1 VKLFGKERKI
11 PFSGAG
17 HPLIAIKDMVLF
29 PHSAAP
35 IYVQKASAVKS
46 IEHAMT
52 AKRTIVLAYFTGEDT
67 KLELENLNPYATV
80 ARIVQVMKLP
90 NNSSRVLLEGGDRVS
105 LHAVREEDGLYIGR
119 TNPIS
124 LDNSLGKEVVN
135 RMRALQESFRGF
147 AKDNKKVPKE
157 ILQAIDRADNP
168 HTLMD
173 QILSQ
178 TAIPYRRKLEL
189 FNITDTL
196 QRLEQLSVE
205 LESEHQVLSIKKD
218 ISKRVKQRMDDN
230 HREFVINEQ
239 IKELN
244 RELGKAE
251 DDPSG
256 VAELEA
262 QLKDRLLPAEVR
274 AKVDSEFKRLKRL
287 QPISPEA
294 GIVRGYLEWIADLPW
309 EVLSD
314 DRIEIDEAAT
324 ILDEDHYDMTEP
336 KDRILDYLSVLQMKQ
351 NLKGPILCFVGPPGT
366 GKTSLGKSLARAMGR
381 EFVRISLGGVR
392 DEAEIRG
399 HRRTYVGALPGKI
412 IQGLKKAGSSN
423 PVFLLDEID
432 KLSSDHRG
440 DPSSALL
447 EVLDPEQNKN
457 FTDHYME
464 VAVDLSKV
472 LFVTTANSLEGIPYP
487 LLDRMEI
494 IQIPGYTRIEKLK
507 IAEGFIIPKQLR
519 EHGLD
524 WADVRFSSEALKLII
539 DHYTR
544 ESGVRNLEREI
555 AKAVRK
561 IARKA
566 VEDGKIPVPVS
577 PEPAGPPEA
586 SAVPQENAATGEAQD
601 QEPEPALAEPENQT
615 GLPAVTDETD
625 AQSDSEPAA
634 EPALGNEDEIEI
646 QGGQDENSGT
656 PREDDTY
663 DEADS
668 SEGISLQEDISY
680 EYPDFK
686 YRVTNK
692 LVHKLLGPEKFD
704 SDLLYK
710 ETPPGLVYGMAWTQ
724 MGGKL
729 LPVEAIILNREGK
742 GEMTLTGSLGDV
754 MKESARIALSVARKL
769 MEESGKS
776 PAAKLAQNADI
787 HIHVPAG
794 AIPKDGPSAG
804 ITLTCALLS
813 IFTHTPLRDYT
824 AMTGEITLTGRVL
837 PVGGIK
843 EKVLAAHRNGFKTI
857 ILPSKNRKDYEELPQ
872 EVKKAI
878 RFEFAEEISDVREKG
893 FTEKSPV

>member
-1 VKLFGKERKI
+1 
-11 PFSGAG
+11 
-17 HPLIAIKDMVLF
+17 
-29 PHSAAP
+29 
-35 IYVQKASAVKS
+35 
-46 IEHAMT
+46 
-52 AKRTIVLAYFTGEDT
+52 
-67 KLELENLNPYATV
+67 
-80 ARIVQVMKLP
+80 
-90 NNSSRVLLEGGDRVS
+90 
-105 LHAVREEDGLYIGR
+105 
-119 TNPIS
+119 
-124 LDNSLGKEVVN
+124 
-135 RMRALQESFRGF
+135 
-147 AKDNKKVPKE
+147 
-157 ILQAIDRADNP
+157 
-168 HTLMD
+168 
-173 QILSQ
+173 
-178 TAIPYRRKLEL
+178 
-189 FNITDTL
+189 
-196 QRLEQLSVE
+196 
-205 LESEHQVLSIKKD
+205 
-218 ISKRVKQRMDDN
+218 
-230 HREFVINEQ
+230 
-239 IKELN
+239 
-244 RELGKAE
+244 
-251 DDPSG
+251 
-256 VAELEA
+256 
-262 QLKDRLLPAEVR
+262 
-274 AKVDSEFKRLKRL
+274 
-287 QPISPEA
+287 
-294 GIVRGYLEWIADLPW
+294 
-309 EVLSD
+309 
-314 DRIEIDEAAT
+314 
-324 ILDEDHYDMTEP
+324 
-336 KDRILDYLSVLQMKQ
+336 
-351 NLKGPILCFVGPPGT
+351 
-366 GKTSLGKSLARAMGR
+366 MGR

-754 MKESARIALSVARKL
+754 MKGKRQNRPFGGPETHGRKREKPRREAGPERRHSHPRSRGCHSQGRTQRRHHPDLRIAFHFH
-769 MEESGKS
+769 EH
-776 PAAKLAQNADI
+776 P
-787 HIHVPAG
+787 PAG
-794 AIPKDGPSAG
+794 LYRHDRGDNPYRTGPAG
-804 ITLTCALLS
+804 RRHQGKGPCGSPERIQN
-813 IFTHTPLRDYT
+813 HHPPL
-824 AMTGEITLTGRVL
+824 
-837 PVGGIK
+837 
-843 EKVLAAHRNGFKTI
+843 
-857 ILPSKNRKDYEELPQ
+857 Q
-872 EVKKAI
+872 ESQ
-878 RFEFAEEISDVREKG
+878 RL
-893 FTEKSPV
+893 

>member
-1 VKLFGKERKI
+1 MKLFSKNKPTVFTG
-11 PFSGAG
+11 SGY
-17 HPLIAIKDMVLF
+17 PLIAIKDLVLF

-35 IYVQKASAVKS
+35 IYVQKAAAIKS
-46 IEHAMT
+46 IEQAMT
-52 AKRTIVLAYFTGEDT
+52 GKRTIVLAYFAGEDT
-67 KLELENLNPYATV
+67 KLSMENLNPVATL
-80 ARIVQVMKLP
+80 ARVVQVMKLP
-90 NNSSRVLLEGGDRVS
+90 NNSSRVLLEGTDRVN
-105 LHAVREEDGLYIGR
+105 LMELRERDGLYEGR
-119 TNPIS
+119 TNPIA
-124 LDNSLGKEVVN
+124 LDNSLGGGITN
-135 RMRALQESFRGF
+135 RMRALQESFRSF

-178 TAIPYRRKLEL
+178 TGIPFRRKLEL
-189 FNITDTL
+189 LNMTDTSR
-196 QRLEQLSVE
+196 RLDELSVE
-205 LESEHQVLSIKKD
+205 LESERQVLSLRKD
-218 ISKRVKQRMDDN
+218 INKRVKQRMDDN

-244 RELGKAE
+244 RELGKSE

-256 VAELEA
+256 ISELEN
-262 QLKDRLLPAEVR
+262 RLNGRILPEEVM
-274 AKVDSEFKRLKRL
+274 AKVETEIKRLKRL

-294 GIVRGYLEWIADLPW
+294 GIVRSYLEWIADIPW
-309 EVLSD
+309 DIASD
-314 DRIEIDEAAT
+314 DRIDIDEAAR
-324 ILDEDHYDMTEP
+324 ILDEDHYDMAEP
-336 KDRILDYLSVLQMKQ
+336 KDRILDFLSVLQMKQ

-412 IQGLKKAGSSN
+412 IQGLKKAGSAN

-440 DPSSALL
+440 DPASALL
-447 EVLDPEQNKN
+447 EVLDPEQNRN

-472 LFVTTANSLEGIPYP
+472 LFVTTANSLDGIPYP

-507 IAEGFIIPKQLR
+507 IAEGFIIPKQLK

-524 WADVRFSSEALKLII
+524 WADVHFSSEALKTII

-566 VEDGKIPVPVS
+566 VEQGRIPVAVDAARDTDES
-577 PEPAGPPEA
+577 PEVSSRPEDGGQSPP
-586 SAVPQENAATGEAQD
+586 
-601 QEPEPALAEPENQT
+601 
-615 GLPAVTDETD
+615 D
-625 AQSDSEPAA
+625 APLEYGDAA
-634 EPALGNEDEIEI
+634 EPPAAGPLVPAEESGEESPSAMVEAEDA
-646 QGGQDENSGT
+646 GTDDPDEELNAVEPLESDSDDDAGD
-656 PREDDTY
+656 EDDGSPGGSTL
-663 DEADS
+663 S
-668 SEGISLQEDISY
+668 LSETIRY
-680 EYPDFK
+680 EYPEFT
-686 YRVTNK
+686 YRVSNK
-692 LVHKLLGPEKFD
+692 LVPKLLGPEKYD

-710 ETPPGLVYGMAWTQ
+710 ETPAGLVYGMAWTQ
-724 MGGKL
+724 LGGKL
-729 LPVEAIILNREGK
+729 LPVEAIILNRDGK

-769 MEESGKS
+769 LEENSS
-776 PAAKLAQNADI
+776 SVAAKLAQKADV

-813 IFTHTPLRDYT
+813 IFTETPLKDFT

-843 EKVLAAHRNGFKTI
+843 EKVLAAHRNGFKLI
-857 ILPSKNRKDYEELPQ
+857 ILPAKNRKDYEDLPQ
-872 EVKKAI
+872 EVKRAI
-878 RFEFAEEISDVREKG
+878 RFEFAEDIADVRQLAL
-893 FTEKSPV
+893 